1 MFISTTTAIEDS
13 GTWDSGAKG
22 VDRID
27 TLAGYVNTDQAGTLK
42 VEQTFDG
49 ENWDVSESFSV
60 VANTTKTFTV
70 TLIASQVRITFE
82 NTGGSDQGHIRLY
95 ARGTSAGDS

>member
-1 MFISTTTAIEDS
+1 MFISTTTPIENGD
-13 GTWDSGAKG
+13 TWDSGAKG

-27 TLAGYVNTDQAGTLK
+27 TLTGYVKTDKAATLK

-49 ENWDVSESFSV
+49 TNWDVSESFSV
-60 VANTTKTFTV
+60 TADTTKTFSV
-70 TLIASQVRITFE
+70 SLIASQVRITVA
-82 NTGGSDQGHIRLY
+82 NASGSNQAYIRLY